1 MKIKKY
7 EVKTFFLTDEKRF
20 ILNPPLNKQ
29 TNQIR
34 LDEKGYS
41 EYKSGKGILYE
52 KISRPIPK
60 YSQGIMVAA
69 GLSKNNFCYW
79 NNEFLFI

>member
-1 MKIKKY
+1 MIENKKIRGQNI
-7 EVKTFFLTDEKRF
+7 FFTDEKRF

-41 EYKSGKGILYE
+41 EYKSGKGILY
-52 KISRPIPK
+52 
-60 YSQGIMVAA
+60 
-69 GLSKNNFCYW
+69 
-79 NNEFLFI
+79 